1 MSAIDTVSTIIAA
14 IAVVDMTPVWLSLKL
29 ATLTTVILLLLTTP
43 LAWWLTSAGPRVKSL
58 VSAVSMLPLVL
69 PPSVLGFYLLLLLG
83 VNGPLGQ
90 LSASLGLGS
99 LAFSFPGLVIA
110 SLIYSF
116 PFALQPIQNAFEAIG
131 RAPLEAAAT
140 LRASPLDRFFS
151 IALPLARP
159 GLLSAAVLSF
169 AHTIG
174 EFGVILM
181 IGGNI
186 PGETKVLSI
195 AIYDQVES
203 LQYQQAHI
211 LSAGMVL
218 FAFMVLFLL
227 YWLNGR
233 RAGNYVAQPQQSG
246 FVLK

>member
-1 MSAIDTVSTIIAA
+1 MNLAAIAA
-14 IAVVDMTPVWLSLKL
+14 IDLTPVWLSLKL
-29 ATLTTVILLLLTTP
+29 ASITTVILLLLITP
-43 LAWWLTSAGPRVKSL
+43 LAWWLTSAKPRIKSFL
-58 VSAVSMLPLVL
+58 SAISMLPLVL

-83 VNGPLGQ
+83 SNGPFNALTQ
-90 LSASLGLGS
+90 SLGIHS

-110 SLIYSF
+110 SLIYSL
-116 PFALQPIQNAFEAIG
+116 PFALQPIQNAFEAMG
-131 RAPLEAAAT
+131 TAPLEAAAT
-140 LRASPLDRFFS
+140 LRASPLDRFFT
-151 IALPLARP
+151 IALPLAKP

-211 LSAGMVL
+211 LSAAMVL
-218 FAFMVLFLL
+218 FAFVVLFLL
-227 YWLNGR
+227 YWFNN
-233 RAGNYVAQPQQSG
+233 RATAISPPQTSSG
-246 FVLK
+246 FLLK